1 MSYSPGWKGLIF
13 GINNVNYFF
22 CLTTC
27 INKSSFI
34 FFHDK
39 VKRICATCKVKL
51 ILLSLI
57 TFNYWL
63 KYLFSN
69 LSNNLF
75 RRIYH
80 IRSRLLKPTTI
91 KRGIG
96 RYYWT
101 LNFFQILTEDINRK
115 VRVSV
120 LFIECEDQLCLS
132 IFNDPLFELSEGSA
146 ALCKRLEKIFCSK
159 SVPSFLL
166 GIGER
171 LIEGFSWL

>member
-1 MSYSPGWKGLIF
+1 VY
-13 GINNVNYFF
+13 NFF

-51 ILLSLI
+51 IILSLI

-69 LSNNLF
+69 LFNNLF
-75 RRIYH
+75 RRIYL
-80 IRSRLLKPTTI
+80 IKPRLLKPTSI

-101 LNFFQILTEDINRK
+101 LIFFFILTEDIKRK
-115 VRVSV
+115 VSVSV
-120 LFIECEDQLCLS
+120 LLIKSQDQFCFS
-132 IFNDPLFELSEGSA
+132 ILNDPLFEFSESSE
-146 ALCKRLEKIFCSK
+146 ALCKSLE
-159 SVPSFLL
+159 
-166 GIGER
+166 
-171 LIEGFSWL
+171 